1 MTSAQVPAAHAI
13 EGHWRLLSFLEE
25 RQGQWLPA
33 LDAQAQGFISYWP
46 NGRMQVLIGGSQRPR
61 LRGAWDEVADADKAA
76 CLDGLVAYGGSYSLE
91 EGLVRHQVEVCWIPN
106 WQGRE
111 LVRLMSFPAPGQLLL
126 ATVPET
132 GERARPGQRVLWEK
146 MP

>member
-1 MTSAQVPAAHAI
+1 MSATPTPAEHPI
-13 EGHWRLLSFLEE
+13 LGHWRLLSFTEQ
-25 RQGQWLPA
+25 RQGQWVPA

-61 LRGAWDEVADADKAA
+61 LRGAWEQVADADKAL
-76 CLDGLVAYGGSYSLE
+76 CLDGLVAYAGSYRLE

-111 LVRLMSFPAPGQLLL
+111 LVRLMSFPTPDRLLL
-126 ATVPET
+126 ATVPDT
-132 GERARPGQRVLWEK
+132 GERARPAQQVLWEK